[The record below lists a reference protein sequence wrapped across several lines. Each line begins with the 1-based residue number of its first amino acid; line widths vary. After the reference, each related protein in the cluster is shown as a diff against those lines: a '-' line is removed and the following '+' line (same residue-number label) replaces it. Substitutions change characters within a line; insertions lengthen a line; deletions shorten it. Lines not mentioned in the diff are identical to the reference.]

1 MLIIA
6 CSGMSE
12 AEIEAI
18 VKPRLAE
25 ERIIISGDFKSS
37 QIQESLTF
45 GSLSPDAPDG
55 VDVCGPDFVNAQ
67 ITGYTYID
75 PSPKTTYRCAGIISA
90 NEDLYRDR

>member
-1 MLIIA
+1 MRYKYLVTFGCILGMLIIA

-45 GSLSPDAPDG
+45 GS
-55 VDVCGPDFVNAQ
+55 
-67 ITGYTYID
+67 
-75 PSPKTTYRCAGIISA
+75 YRQMRQMVSMYAVLIS
-90 NEDLYRDR
+90 LTHR